1 MGRKRKNKKIQ
12 TFEVYPEDLGRY
24 QYLMNDL
31 PKFQL
36 GSTTPLGRTTEGQ
49 VVENTGETDEDI
61 NAAIDAQNTSN
72 TSEEDEKAKLI
83 QQMMKDNPEMFKDYV
98 PRYNTS
104 LYGDKNDYT
113 LGNPQYNPLNP
124 ASPMGAMLG
133 LFSAGKNLVK
143 GIGTGFK
150 TKYHGI
156 NPDTG
161 KKYSMQDFQRH
172 TITNPFDD
180 TRLISKDVAF
190 DILYNKNKDDYFRGD
205 LFKTPQQANAMLMN
219 DYFKDRHEMYTDA
232 DNPDQAAFS
241 LRTMDDQGNVTYD
254 DIEIPNPDYDPNEPT
269 HPVNNPEF
277 TTRPFDPLT
286 DMTQGDRVEDHL
298 ANASMQQM
306 YYDDKGVITKFQ
318 SYNDDGELVW
328 TNYNPDVDYG
338 AYTSTSQDEL
348 NRGRAREDVGGANP
362 PPGQPGHV
370 PEDSEES
377 LTETDQDRQNRI
389 RCEGEGKVYNP
400 ATGGCDD
407 APEGRYGLEQFVYG
421 GTLPKFQDV
430 GIVNTQTI
438 VSQDANRADQAGR
451 GLVDAFGNPATRIPN
466 NPYIGIN
473 EGTSEFDL
481 SGVTMGFVDSEGN
494 PILPAGSS
502 VKGDI
507 QKIYTDR
514 SLDNLISSDTL
525 YYHLPTGGI
534 EYYDPELKFGGD
546 LPKAQIGGAA
556 SGTGYV
562 PDEWWNNQ
570 RYRDQVEE
578 MDFSTY
584 QNRIIDDE
592 EMYNV
597 LNPPKDEPFDYENN
611 PEIQQWYQD
620 NPLSPVTSREGPF
633 GSNVDEE
640 IDWTEENEWSDIQD
654 VDVQSSWRDE
664 GETGIKGALAG
675 AYRFGDAALKTGTL
689 GRITKG
695 LGDVAGLLDPLT
707 ALSNAWRMDREKT
720 EAEMKKNA
728 RSSEDIFAT
737 VETSSRGDWDQWGG
751 MYKPDKHIDEIRGT
765 AQEGK
770 ETTLT
775 GSTPQGGPDYSMLQE
790 FTGDDLPFPYDP
802 AFLEWQKLTLGING
816 GDLPKAQTG
825 NKEKIK
831 DYKNVWGTN
840 KRETNAIIEDLI
852 NQGFDFETDTI
863 LRNPQATELLK
874 AQNAFLDFNARSNIY
889 SGNITGET
897 STNRSSWG
905 DYMYQAYKKLFKQD
919 GGQTVDID
927 SAMLKELIAAGA
939 DIEII

>member
-1 MGRKRKNKKIQ
+1 MGRKRKNKKKQ

-31 PKFQL
+31 PEYQ
-36 GSTTPLGRTTEGQ
+36 
-49 VVENTGETDEDI
+49 NTGETDEDI
-61 NAAIDAQNTSN
+61 NAAINAQNTS
-72 TSEEDEKAKLI
+72 EENEKAKLI
-83 QQMMKDNPEMFKDYV
+83 QQMMKDNPEMFKDHM

-104 LYGDKNDYT
+104 LYGSKDDYT
-113 LGNPQYNPLNP
+113 LGNPNYNPLNP

-161 KKYSMQDFQRH
+161 EKYGMQDFKRH

-190 DILYNKNKDDYFRGD
+190 DIIYNKNKGDYFRGD

-277 TTRPFDPLT
+277 TTRPFNPLT
-286 DMTQGDRVEDHL
+286 DRTHGDNVEDHL

-328 TNYNPDVDYG
+328 TNYNPNVEYG
-338 AYTSTSQDEL
+338 EYETTSQEEMNRRL
-348 NRGRAREDVGGANP
+348 NDPNYQGPGTIGGATDPFATDVN
-362 PPGQPGHV
+362 V
-370 PEDSEES
+370 SE
-377 LTETDQDRQNRI
+377 TEETSNQVQRMI
-389 RCEGEGKVYNP
+389 THCEGQGKVYNP
-400 ATGGCDD
+400 ATGQCDEST
-407 APEGRYGLEQFVYG
+407 EGRYGLEQFVYG
-421 GTLPKFQDV
+421 GTLPKFQDE
-430 GIVNTQTI
+430 GENQ
-438 VSQDANRADQAGR
+438 
-451 GLVDAFGNPATRIPN
+451 IPEMN
-466 NPYIGIN
+466 
-473 EGTSEFDL
+473 FD
-481 SGVTMGFVDSEGN
+481 
-494 PILPAGSS
+494 
-502 VKGDI
+502 
-507 QKIYTDR
+507 
-514 SLDNLISSDTL
+514 
-525 YYHLPTGGI
+525 
-534 EYYDPELKFGGD
+534 
-546 LPKAQIGGAA
+546 
-556 SGTGYV
+556 
-562 PDEWWNNQ
+562 
-570 RYRDQVEE
+570 
-578 MDFSTY
+578 TY
-584 QNRIIDDE
+584 QDLIISDE
-592 EMYNV
+592 EMYNT
-597 LNPPKDEPFDYENN
+597 LNPPAIDESFDYEND
-611 PEIQQWYQD
+611 PRVQQWYQD

-707 ALSNAWRMDREKT
+707 NLSNAWRMDREKT

-770 ETTLT
+770 EMTLT

-802 AFLEWQKLTLGING
+802 AFLEWQKLTLGIPDKQYG
-816 GDLPKAQTG
+816 GQLPKLQIGDETSNTNEIYALTDLENKDGDYSDQSWFTKANHGFSEGVYNAAQRSNKFEAPAFG
-825 NKEKIK
+825 NIGK
-831 DYKNVWGTN
+831 V
-840 KRETNAIIEDLI
+840 
-852 NQGFDFETDTI
+852 
-863 LRNPQATELLK
+863 LK
-874 AQNAFLDFNARSNIY
+874 TLDAGKSAFNAVSDWWNSDDEDTTKIVGPPEG
-889 SGNITGET
+889 SQVINAAKHGGE
-897 STNRSSWG
+897 
-905 DYMYQAYKKLFKQD
+905 QEAE
-919 GGQTVDID
+919 ID
-927 SAMLKELIAAGA
+927 MDLYYELMQAGA
-939 DIEII
+939 DMKIIR